1 MNRASGNSIASGPR
15 LGDDVAALLDQPRL
29 RLLGRERPE
38 QVEEELP
45 AGRLGLAVC
54 GAAQEGG
61 PSPRRD
67 GDLGH
72 VAVQAAE
79 AEPGGL
85 EVPPP
90 VVAEPVGEEVGAG
103 PAGEDV
109 GEAAGIDMEAC
120 LVGDLAVMAVGAED
134 LRDDVGAGA
143 AGPAHEEQRDGVPQ
157 VGVGCAAGHS
167 LGVESGRHGA

>member
-1 MNRASGNSIASGPR
+1 MAAS
-15 LGDDVAALLDQPRL
+15 
-29 RLLGRERPE
+29 
-38 QVEEELP
+38 
-45 AGRLGLAVC
+45 
-54 GAAQEGG
+54 
-61 PSPRRD
+61 RRRF
-67 GDLGH
+67 GH

-79 AEPGGL
+79 AEAGGL

-109 GEAAGIDMEAC
+109 GEPARIGVEAG
-120 LVGDLAVMAVGAED
+120 LVRDLAEVAVGVED

-143 AGPAHEEQRDGVPQ
+143 AGPADEEQRDGVPQ
-157 VGVGCAAGHS
+157 VGAGCAAGHS

>member
-1 MNRASGNSIASGPR
+1 MDEPGLGEQRPERAG

-45 AGRLGLAVC
+45 AGCLRLAVR
-54 GAAQEGG
+54 GPAQERVG
-61 PSPRRD
+61 RRVEAAP
-67 GDLGH
+67 GH
-72 VAVQAAE
+72 VAVQAPE

-90 VVAEPVGEEVGAG
+90 VVAEPVGEQLGAG
-103 PAGEDV
+103 AAGEDV
-109 GEAAGIDMEAC
+109 GKAAGIDVEAR
-120 LVGDLAVMAVGAED
+120 LVRHLPVVAVGAED
-134 LRDDVGAGA
+134 LRDDVSAGA